1 LRLAESRIKL
11 QKNKKENLVAQQK
24 KEIAHLIADGK
35 EETARVRTEALIM
48 EERMIEALGQLVLIA
63 ELLLVR
69 IDAIGMNE

>member
-1 LRLAESRIKL
+1 MRLALSRIKL

-24 KEIAHLIADGK
+24 KEIAQLIADGK

-48 EERMIEALGQLVLIA
+48 EERMIEALGQLVLIT

>member
-1 LRLAESRIKL
+1 MRLALSRIKL

-24 KEIAHLIADGK
+24 KEIAQLIADGK

-48 EERMIEALGQLVLIA
+48 EERMIEALGQVVLIT

>member
-1 LRLAESRIKL
+1 LRLALSRIKL

-24 KEIAHLIADGK
+24 KEIAQLIADGK

-48 EERMIEALGQLVLIA
+48 EERMIEALGQVVLIT

>member
-1 LRLAESRIKL
+1 
-11 QKNKKENLVAQQK
+11 
-24 KEIAHLIADGK
+24 
-35 EETARVRTEALIM
+35 M

>member
-1 LRLAESRIKL
+1 MRLAESRIKL